1 MISPNHETDLLV
13 WSVRR
18 VLGAGEWLLQEISD
32 HGHADE
38 CCDGPADAL
47 AGALVDLPRQLA
59 AFTHYSDGR
68 PIVSYVKADGGGMQF
83 YTLWPPHPAD
93 MPTEAWEELPTAVA
107 PHARHGDRGYVVVRW
122 CPVTFTGSVRY
133 IAPPRLEVVR

>member
-1 MISPNHETDLLV
+1 MISPNHETDLLI

-18 VLGAGEWLLQEISD
+18 VVGAGEWLLAELGD
-32 HGHADE
+32 HDHADE
-38 CCDGPADAL
+38 CCNGPADAL

-68 PIVSYVKADGGGMQF
+68 PICSYVKVEDGTMQF

-93 MPTEAWEELPTAVA
+93 MPAEAWEELPVSL
-107 PHARHGDRGYVVVRW
+107 PPDRIQGDRGYVVVGW
-122 CPVTFTGSVRY
+122 DPATFGGSVRY
-133 IAPPRLEVVR
+133 VVPLKAV